1 MDQILRSDGHLSGG
15 YLEWPQNVGRR
26 RPVSVS
32 MFPPGRRRR
41 SPPRATTHP
50 PGHQRREFWQIS
62 CYDSGQIIAWHN
74 GQTTGYAAFLGL
86 DLQHHKAVVACSDV
100 ARVADN
106 LGNQLL
112 T

>member
-1 MDQILRSDGHLSGG
+1 MAQSWLGLASLLRSGSG
-15 YLEWPQNVGRR
+15 EQDSQQQR
-26 RPVSVS
+26 RPGTSI
-32 MFPPGRRRR
+32 
-41 SPPRATTHP
+41 A
-50 PGHQRREFWQIS
+50 EFWQIS
-62 CYDSGQIIAWHN
+62 RYDSGQIIAWHN
-74 GQTTGYAAFLGL
+74 SQTTGYAAFLGL